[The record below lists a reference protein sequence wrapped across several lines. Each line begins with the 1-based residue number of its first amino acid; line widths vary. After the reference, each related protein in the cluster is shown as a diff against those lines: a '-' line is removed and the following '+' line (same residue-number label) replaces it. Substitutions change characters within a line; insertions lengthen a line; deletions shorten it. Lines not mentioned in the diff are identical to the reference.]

1 MNVPTQVRNNR
12 ILVID
17 YNRSISPDMR
27 RILRCQNPGSSAVNN
42 NEHDL
47 FGDPA
52 PIPDSL
58 TFEVE
63 SSGHGDEGLHMIEEA
78 QIAGR
83 PFAVAFIDVRS
94 PAGPD
99 SMDTVARLV
108 QRFPDLQVVLCTAQ
122 SDHSWEKLIRVI
134 TRSDSLLILRKPFD
148 SIEVLQLA
156 NALTQ
161 KWSLTHEVSGRL
173 RDLDRLV
180 AQRTRDLQQTNEKL
194 KKEISEHIR
203 LAGQLR
209 QAQKMEAVGQL
220 AAGIA
225 HDFNNMLTV
234 VQGNTA
240 LLLSATTPDSPDF
253 RSLENIRTVADR
265 GAKLVGK
272 LLTFCRQQI
281 VELRPT
287 QLRDS
292 LEAAAAR
299 LPRAQTPEI
308 KLDVHIAPGLPM
320 VNADGQMMETLL
332 MNLAANA
339 REAMPNGGILSLAAA
354 PVTLSAGE
362 LPANPDARPGDFV
375 RLTVSDTGIGI
386 EPEDL
391 PRIFEPFFTTK
402 GPEHSAG
409 LGLSTVYGII
419 KQHHGWVDVQSK
431 VDRGTAFR
439 VYLPAIAMKESQA
452 LPGPISA
459 PLAASAPGTKPVAGH
474 ETILVVDDEPDL
486 QDLVAHVLS
495 SGGYKVISA
504 NSGREAL
511 EKWGR
516 RAGDIHLLLT
526 DIVMPDGVTG
536 QKLAGQLTAED
547 PRLKVIFTSGYAAGL
562 PGTHL
567 ESIDEHNFLAKP
579 YRPATL
585 LKVVR
590 ECLDRPM
597 AAAKTKNSAQEAA

>member
-1 MNVPTQVRNNR
+1 MNVPIQVRNNR

-17 YNRSISPDMR
+17 YNRSISADLR
-27 RILRCQNPGSSAVNN
+27 RILRCQDRDDLTSND
-42 NEHDL
+42 NEQDL
-47 FGDPA
+47 FCDPA
-52 PIPDSL
+52 PVPDSL

-63 SSGHGDEGLHMIEEA
+63 AAGHGDEGLHIIEAA
-78 QIAGR
+78 QIAGQ

-94 PAGPD
+94 PAGPEA
-99 SMDTVARLV
+99 METVAKLV
-108 QRFPDLQVVLCTAQ
+108 QRFPELQVVLCTAQ
-122 SDHSWEKLIRVI
+122 ADHSWEKMIRLI
-134 TRSDSLLILRKPFD
+134 TRSDSLLILKKPFD

-161 KWSLTHEVSGRL
+161 KWSLTHEVNGRL

-180 AQRTRDLQQTNEKL
+180 AQRTRELQQANEKL

-253 RSLENIRTVADR
+253 RSLENIRMVADR

-272 LLTFCRQQI
+272 LLTFCRRQI

-299 LPRAQTPEI
+299 LPRLQNPEI
-308 KLDVHIAPGLPM
+308 KVDVHAPPGLPM
-320 VNADGQMMETLL
+320 VNADGLMMETLL

-339 REAMPNGGILSLAAA
+339 REAMPNGGVLCLTATPVALS
-354 PVTLSAGE
+354 SGE
-362 LPANPDARPGDFV
+362 VSGNPEARPGAFV
-375 RLTVSDTGIGI
+375 RLTVSDTGTGI
-386 EPEDL
+386 TPDVL

-402 GPEHSAG
+402 GPEQSAG
-409 LGLSTVYGII
+409 LGLSTVYGIV

-431 VDRGTAFR
+431 VDRGTAFHI
-439 VYLPAIAMKESQA
+439 YLPAIAVKEPQPA
-452 LPGPISA
+452 VSA
-459 PLAASAPGTKPVAGH
+459 SLAASAPAAKPAHGH

-495 SGGYKVISA
+495 TGGYKVISA

-511 EKWGR
+511 EKWAR
-516 RAGDIHLLLT
+516 RTGDIHLLLT

-536 QKLAGQLTAED
+536 QKLASQLSAED
-547 PRLKVIFTSGYAAGL
+547 PRLKVIFTSGYAAGI
-562 PGTHL
+562 PGTSL
-567 ESIDEHNFLAKP
+567 ASIDEQNFLAKP
-579 YRPATL
+579 YRPVTL

-590 ECLDRPM
+590 ECLDRPL
-597 AAAKTKNSAQEAA
+597 AAAKKSNSAQEAA